1 MNINMKINIRKRPIY
16 DLNLTLFQKN
26 DIYEP
31 GFMAFI
37 TILNNLRMR
46 QLVETII
53 RMTMDE

>member
-1 MNINMKINIRKRPIY
+1 MKINIRKRPIY